1 MIKLVHYFWMI
12 YFIVQSTQTTVKF
25 AFSFLQENLMG
36 TDWRN
41 IKGQV
46 LASGNGS
53 RQPSRKQF
61 VESSPSDSKSTEA
74 STSMSVDDL
83 GAVDSASVPSTSRAA
98 EVSTQ
103 IKKCLQKMDFI
114 QNSSNIILSV
124 LTHKSAMSTVLFRK

>member
-1 MIKLVHYFWMI
+1 V
-12 YFIVQSTQTTVKF
+12 
-25 AFSFLQENLMG
+25 QENLVG

-61 VESSPSDSKSTEA
+61 IESSPSDSKSTEA

-83 GAVDSASVPSTSRAA
+83 GPDSASVPSTSRAA
-98 EVSTQ
+98 EVS
-103 IKKCLQKMDFI
+103 
-114 QNSSNIILSV
+114 N
-124 LTHKSAMSTVLFRK
+124 

>member
-1 MIKLVHYFWMI
+1 
-12 YFIVQSTQTTVKF
+12 
-25 AFSFLQENLMG
+25 MG

-61 VESSPSDSKSTEA
+61 IESSPSDSKSTEA

-83 GAVDSASVPSTSRAA
+83 GPDSASVPSTSRAA
-98 EVSTQ
+98 EVS
-103 IKKCLQKMDFI
+103 
-114 QNSSNIILSV
+114 N
-124 LTHKSAMSTVLFRK
+124 